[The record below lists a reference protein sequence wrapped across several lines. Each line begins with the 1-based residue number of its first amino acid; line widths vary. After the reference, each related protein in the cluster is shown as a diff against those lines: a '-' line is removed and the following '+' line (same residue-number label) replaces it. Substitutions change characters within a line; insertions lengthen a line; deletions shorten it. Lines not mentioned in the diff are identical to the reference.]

1 VISKPGFTSP
11 VPYDVIAYDGGQLN
25 QTSLS
30 SLLLTAADRQTRWP
44 PAAVTCGAECLAME
58 QLSHTTTD
66 TADQADEEI
75 FTFPVSDEA
84 LEAAAGTE
92 RGEVLK
98 NFLSNV
104 QLS

>member
-1 VISKPGFTSP
+1 
-11 VPYDVIAYDGGQLN
+11 
-25 QTSLS
+25 
-30 SLLLTAADRQTRWP
+30 
-44 PAAVTCGAECLAME
+44 ME

-92 RGEVLK
+92 RGG
-98 NFLSNV
+98 NV
-104 QLS
+104 FSTYFYHGPTHHTALCC